1 LEVPTLEG
9 RAKLKIPAG
18 TQSGKRFRLRGKGVK
33 NVRNAGFVGD
43 LYCKVHVETPVNLTK
58 RQREL
63 LQELEETIQE
73 GGSKH
78 SPEESSWADKI
89 KSFFDDIVT

>member
-1 LEVPTLEG
+1 
-9 RAKLKIPAG
+9 
-18 TQSGKRFRLRGKGVK
+18 LRGKGVK

-43 LYCKVHVETPVNLTK
+43 LYCEVEVETPINLTK
-58 RQREL
+58 HQREL
-63 LQELEETIQE
+63 LAEFDETLHD

-78 SPEESSWADKI
+78 SPQESSWSGKI